1 MTDDALFS
9 RALAHVLA
17 MEGGYTEDPYD
28 PGGPTNLGITLAEFA
43 RDKGVAVTADT
54 FAQLK
59 AGLKALPAAT
69 AARIYRAR
77 YWEPAR
83 CPDLPPPLAFFHFD
97 TAVNQG
103 VGAAARMLQEA
114 VGAAVDGVVGA
125 DTLAKA
131 AAEPVAASLARYA
144 DIRRRHYRALAT
156 FWRFGRGWLARVDA
170 TLAAAST
177 LPAAAA
183 ALSPS
188 PTQPKEP
195 TAMTDQPAS
204 TTPAAAPPAAAPSA
218 TAPFVLVPAKWWGS
232 SMTVWGGL
240 ITALSTVLP
249 VVGPLL
255 GLDISADLA
264 RQLGDQVVAVAQAAG
279 GLAGT
284 ILTIYGRARA
294 TTALERRQVTLTL

>member
-1 MTDDALFS
+1 MTDDALFA

-17 MEGGYTEDPYD
+17 MEGGYTEDQYD

-59 AGLKALPAAT
+59 AELKALPAST
-69 AARIYRAR
+69 AARIYRTR

-97 TAVNQG
+97 AAVNQG

-144 DIRRRHYRALAT
+144 DIRRRRYRALAT
-156 FWRFGRGWLARVDA
+156 FWRFGKGWLARVDR
-170 TLAAAST
+170 TLATASA
-177 LPAAAA
+177 LPS
-183 ALSPS
+183 ALPFT
-188 PTQPKEP
+188 PPPQPKETP
-195 TAMTDQPAS
+195 TMTDRTQPAPVPV
-204 TTPAAAPPAAAPSA
+204 PAP
-218 TAPFVLVPAKWWGS
+218 VLANGNGAKWWGS
-232 SMTVWGGL
+232 SMTIWGVIVTG
-240 ITALSTVLP
+240 LSTVLP
-249 VVGPLL
+249 VIGPLF
-255 GLDISADLA
+255 GLNVTADLVQ
-264 RQLGDQVVAVAQAAG
+264 QLGDQIVLVAQAVG
-279 GLAGT
+279 GLVGT
-284 ILTIYGRARA
+284 IMAIYGRARA
-294 TTALERRQVTLTL
+294 TTSLERRKITMTM

>member
-54 FAQLK
+54 FARLK
-59 AGLKALPAAT
+59 AELKALPAAT
-69 AARIYRAR
+69 AARIYRTR
-77 YWEPAR
+77 YWEPGR

-97 TAVNQG
+97 AAVNQG

-125 DTLAKA
+125 DTLARA
-131 AAEPVAASLARYA
+131 AAQPVAGSLARYA
-144 DIRRRHYRALAT
+144 DIRRRRYRALAT
-156 FWRFGRGWLARVDA
+156 FWRFGKGWLARVDA
-170 TLAAAST
+170 TLAAASA
-177 LPAAAA
+177 LPAAAT

-188 PTQPKEP
+188 PTRPKEP
-195 TAMTDQPAS
+195 APMTDRPAS
-204 TTPAAAPPAAAPSA
+204 AAPIAADATIPPA
-218 TAPFVLVPAKWWGS
+218 TIPAKWWGS
-232 SMTVWGGL
+232 SMTVWGVL
-240 ITALSTVLP
+240 VTALSTVLP

-264 RQLGDQVVAVAQAAG
+264 RQLGEQAVAVTQAAG

>member
-54 FAQLK
+54 FARLK
-59 AGLKALPAAT
+59 AELKALPPAT
-69 AARIYRAR
+69 AARIYRTR
-77 YWEPAR
+77 YWEPGR
-83 CPDLPPPLAFFHFD
+83 CPELPPPLAFFHFD
-97 TAVNQG
+97 AAVNQG

-114 VGAAVDGVVGA
+114 VGAAVDGAVGA
-125 DTLAKA
+125 DTLARA
-131 AAEPVAASLARYA
+131 AAGPVAASLARYA
-144 DIRRRHYRALAT
+144 DIRRRRYRALAT
-156 FWRFGRGWLARVDA
+156 FWRFGKGWLARVDA
-170 TLAAAST
+170 TLAAAGT
-177 LPAAAA
+177 LPAAGT

-188 PTQPKEP
+188 PTRPKEP
-195 TAMTDQPAS
+195 ASMTDQPAS
-204 TTPAAAPPAAAPSA
+204 AAPIVAAPDAMPPA
-218 TAPFVLVPAKWWGS
+218 TIPPKWWGA
-232 SMTVWGGL
+232 SMTVWGVAV
-240 ITALSTVLP
+240 TALSTVLP

-255 GLDISADLA
+255 GLDITAELA
-264 RQLGDQVVAVAQAAG
+264 RQLGEQAVAVAQAAG

-294 TTALERRQVTLTL
+294 TTALQRRQVTLTL